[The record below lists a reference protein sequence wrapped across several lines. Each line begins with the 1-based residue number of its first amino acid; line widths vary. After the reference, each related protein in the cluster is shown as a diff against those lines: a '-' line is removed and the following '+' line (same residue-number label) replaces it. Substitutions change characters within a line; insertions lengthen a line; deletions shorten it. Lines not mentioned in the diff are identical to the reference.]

1 MNITEQTLKHFL
13 HTQKVPKLSGQ
24 FQNMEKCEYSKL
36 SQILQTQLR
45 LAYIKE
51 AEEEIR
57 QICTEYMDVFKLPGD
72 RPTATLATQ
81 HHIPTHIPAN
91 RAITLRNHRIPEQH
105 KKSRKPVNQVIFD
118 I

>member
-1 MNITEQTLKHFL
+1 
-13 HTQKVPKLSGQ
+13 
-24 FQNMEKCEYSKL
+24 MEKCEYSKL